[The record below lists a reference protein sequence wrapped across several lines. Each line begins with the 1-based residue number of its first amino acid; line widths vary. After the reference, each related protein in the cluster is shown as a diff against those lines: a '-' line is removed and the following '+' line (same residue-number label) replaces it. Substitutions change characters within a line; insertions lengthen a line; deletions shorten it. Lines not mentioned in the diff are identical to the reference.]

1 MKAFDLKNAN
11 HLVSKQNHIF
21 PRFSSL
27 INMHYEE
34 KPLYVC
40 IEIFLNVLYDMA
52 VVAFELHDKI
62 KRVLVLAL
70 I

>member
-1 MKAFDLKNAN
+1 MYRRPNVA
-11 HLVSKQNHIF
+11 
-21 PRFSSL
+21 
-27 INMHYEE
+27 
-34 KPLYVC
+34 
-40 IEIFLNVLYDMA
+40 EIFLNVLYDMA